1 MAWKVEFDT
10 VAERDLD
17 RLDPQHAR
25 RILKFLAQRIAKD
38 EDPRRFGGPLRS
50 NLAGL
55 WKYRIEDYRLICEIQ
70 DEKILVLVLHVGHR
84 STVYG
89 GH

>member
-1 MAWKVEFDT
+1 MAWKVEFDAL
-10 VAERDLD
+10 AERDLD

-25 RILKFLAQRIAKD
+25 KILKFLAQRIAKD
-38 EDPRRFGGPLRS
+38 EDPRRFGTPLRS

-70 DEKILVLVLHVGHR
+70 DEKILVLVLHVGHQ
-84 STVYG
+84 SKVYG

>member
-17 RLDPQHAR
+17 RLDPQCAR
-25 RILKFLAQRIAKD
+25 KILKFLAQRIAKD

>member
-17 RLDPQHAR
+17 RLDPQYAR
-25 RILKFLAQRIAKD
+25 KILKFLAQRIAKD
-38 EDPRRFGGPLRS
+38 EDPRRFGTPLRS